1 MNALFRAIFLPGV
14 GTQRGLQ
21 PAFRVV
27 PKLQIMEVRVYSL
40 DDPTKVLD
48 TMYIKAIE

>member
-1 MNALFRAIFLPGV
+1 MPCLEQFFCLGSELNG
-14 GTQRGLQ
+14 GLQ